1 MTNSIYLKEMGKK
14 IKAVRKSKKLTLD
27 RMAQL
32 CGINVTAISFLE
44 NGKSNP
50 HLLTLKSIADVL
62 EADVKDFI

>member
-1 MTNSIYLKEMGKK
+1 MRNDIYLKEMGKK
-14 IKAVRKSKKLTLD
+14 IKAMRKAQKITLD
-27 RMAQL
+27 RMANL

-62 EADVKDFI
+62 GVNIKDFL